1 MAHCTRCGIV
11 NIAEKVELRTTF
23 EGKVMVHLCVFMCPA
38 CSAQFVRTF
47 SAYIGGAAKRV
58 DWEDYKEDEKQ

>member
-1 MAHCTRCGIV
+1 MAHCTRCGTV
-11 NIAEKVELRTTF
+11 NISEKVELRTSFDDKTR
-23 EGKVMVHLCVFMCPA
+23 VHLAVLMCPA

-58 DWEDYKEDEKQ
+58 DWQDYKEDEEQ

>member
-1 MAHCTRCGIV
+1 MAHCTRCGTV
-11 NIAEKVELRTTF
+11 NIAEKVELRTIF
-23 EGKVMVHLCVFMCPA
+23 EGRVMVHLQVFMCPD

-58 DWEDYKEDEKQ
+58 DWEDYKDEVEQ

>member
-1 MAHCTRCGIV
+1 MAHCARCGTV

-23 EGKVMVHLCVFMCPA
+23 EGKVMVHLQAPLCRY

-58 DWEDYKEDEKQ
+58 NWENYKEDEEK

>member
-1 MAHCTRCGIV
+1 MAHCTRCGTV
-11 NIAEKVELRTTF
+11 NIAEKVEIRTSF
-23 EGKVMVHLCVFMCPA
+23 DGRIRVHLCVIMCPA

-58 DWEDYKEDEKQ
+58 DWEDYKEDKEQ